1 MSNMKIRFWH
11 NPASAETT
19 DIPMRETNIAV
30 GTLSSTFYLGATD
43 AQELLNAMWAK
54 GQCDPGKSWFDQDN
68 ESLLR

>member
-54 GQCDPGKSWFDQDN
+54 GMRPSKSWFDQPK
-68 ESLLR
+68 ELLK